1 MHCNWLAALSTGL
14 SNTMA
19 ALHVGRLHHAPGCL
33 PALLVLPSDWGCML
47 AALQE
52 GSLQQL
58 QAAEQQLAAAQATTG
73 SPTRGATTDPAAAA
87 AGAAALAPPAEA
99 SVPAGSLLQA
109 QQQVLDALG
118 TASRASQQLQAALND
133 NHALQQQLV
142 ELRAAAL
149 QQQGSG
155 PKLQALCE
163 RLQVGL

>member
-1 MHCNWLAALSTGL
+1 MKGYCTCP
-14 SNTMA
+14 
-19 ALHVGRLHHAPGCL
+19 LHHASGRGSSLASRTLTGCL
-33 PALLVLPSDWGCML
+33 L

-58 QAAEQQLAAAQATTG
+58 QAAEQQLAAAQATTS
-73 SPTRGATTDPAAAA
+73 SPARQTATGAA
-87 AGAAALAPPAEA
+87 AGATAAAPAPPAEA

-149 QQQGSG
+149 QQKGSG
-155 PKLQALCE
+155 PKLQALCD
-163 RLQVGL
+163 RLQVGW